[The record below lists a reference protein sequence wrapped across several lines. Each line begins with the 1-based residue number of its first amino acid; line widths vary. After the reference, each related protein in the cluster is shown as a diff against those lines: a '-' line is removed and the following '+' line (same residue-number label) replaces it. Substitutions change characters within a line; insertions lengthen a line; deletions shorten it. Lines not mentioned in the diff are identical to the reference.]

1 VSAALDTLENVEIWS
16 GKDRGDENFPVGSA
30 LIAKRLRPHVHAYY
44 AFARNADDIADSAV
58 LGAAEKIAR
67 LDVME
72 DVLLGRR
79 ETGSP
84 SALRLRAS
92 LRETG
97 LSPVNSTDLL
107 IAFRRDA
114 TKLRY
119 ANWDELVD
127 YCRYSANPVGRQV
140 LLLHGESP
148 DTFAASDA
156 LCTLL
161 QVLNHLQD
169 CAKDLRD
176 LDRCYLPQD
185 LMAANGTRIDDL
197 VRERETPGLR
207 GAFAALLDRC
217 RELNGTAWDLPRRTR
232 DRRLRLE
239 TAVIAG
245 LAARL
250 CRRLTVGD
258 PIAGRVKLTKA
269 DMAASLA
276 GALKF
281 LA

>member
-1 VSAALDTLENVEIWS
+1 
-16 GKDRGDENFPVGSA
+16 
-30 LIAKRLRPHVHAYY
+30 
-44 AFARNADDIADSAV
+44 
-58 LGAAEKIAR
+58 
-67 LDVME
+67 
-72 DVLLGRR
+72 
-79 ETGSP
+79 
-84 SALRLRAS
+84 
-92 LRETG
+92 
-97 LSPVNSTDLL
+97 LL

-119 ANWDELVD
+119 ANWDELAD

-156 LCTLL
+156 LCTSL

-169 CAKDLRD
+169 VAKDLRE

-185 LMAANGTRIDDL
+185 LMDANGTGIDDL
-197 VRERETPGLR
+197 RGERETPGLR
-207 GAFAALLDRC
+207 AVFATLLDRC
-217 RELNGTAWDLPRRTR
+217 RVLNGAAWDLPRRTR

-245 LAARL
+245 LATRL
-250 CRRLTVGD
+250 CGRLTNGD
-258 PIAGRVKLTKA
+258 PIAARVKLTKA
-269 DMAASLA
+269 DAAASLA
-276 GALKF
+276 GALRF